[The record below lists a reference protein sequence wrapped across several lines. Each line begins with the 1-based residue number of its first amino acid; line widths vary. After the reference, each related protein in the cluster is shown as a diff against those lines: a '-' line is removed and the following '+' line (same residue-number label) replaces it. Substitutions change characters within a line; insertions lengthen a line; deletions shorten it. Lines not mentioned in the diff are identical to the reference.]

1 MMLQYSISQLLIR
14 IKIST
19 TIYLEKGWYKDKLN
33 TEYFSMNI
41 YIL

>member
-14 IKIST
+14 IRITT
-19 TIYLEKGWYKDKLN
+19 TIYLEKGSYKDKLN

-41 YIL
+41 CIL